1 MLYWLRRG
9 LEPGYCWAAFAP
21 PAVGLIFLPSSF
33 PQALRPVECR
43 LGFMRAADFM
53 AFWLVTGVFV
63 LTYVGMAVGR
73 VPGLRVDRSWLA
85 GAAAVLLLFAGA
97 ISPQQAA
104 SHLDAGALLL
114 LLGLMLISAQFD
126 FSGVYAW
133 LNQRLSQWAD
143 RPALLLFGVVG
154 LSGLLSAILVND
166 IVVFALTPLLCHSLL
181 ARQLD
186 PRPFLLALALAAN
199 AGSSASL
206 IGNPQNILLGQ
217 AGNLDFWGYMAVAA
231 VPALAAL
238 AISYG
243 VIYWQWRKRWGVA
256 QPLAQADEHA
266 SAQQV
271 HGARSYL
278 KPLLASAVL
287 LALFSS
293 SLPREF
299 SALAVAA
306 ALMVSRRFASRDY
319 VQQVD
324 WNLLLLFAGL
334 FIVTGAAV
342 ELPQITA
349 LAQQLS
355 AAGLLPEGLWS
366 LSAVALLG
374 GNLIGNVP
382 LVILLLGV
390 LPEAS
395 QGLLISLAILSTLAG
410 NLLIIGSVVNL
421 IVAESAQ
428 RQGVQLSFMDFA
440 RSGLPVTLLS
450 MAVAVA
456 WLGLGGWLSW

>member
-1 MLYWLRRG
+1 
-9 LEPGYCWAAFAP
+9 
-21 PAVGLIFLPSSF
+21 
-33 PQALRPVECR
+33 
-43 LGFMRAADFM
+43 M

-63 LTYVGMAVGR
+63 LTYLGMAVGR

-85 GAAAVLLLFAGA
+85 GAAVVLLLFAGA

-133 LNQRLSQWAD
+133 LNQQLSHWAD
-143 RPALLLFGVVG
+143 RPALLLLGVVG

-166 IVVFALTPLLCHSLL
+166 IVAFALTPLLCHSLL
-181 ARQLD
+181 VRKLD

-243 VIYWQWRKRWGVA
+243 VIYWQWHKRWGVA

-271 HGARSYL
+271 YGARSYL
-278 KPLLASAVL
+278 KPLLASVVL

-355 AAGLLPEGLWS
+355 AAGWLPEGLWS

-440 RSGLPVTLLS
+440 RSGLAVTLLS

-456 WLGLGGWLSW
+456 WLGLGGWLPW